1 MARPKRGNY
10 ATGPEGQAR
19 YRKAVTAYLK
29 KQKEAREKKTKIT
42 STKKNIAKQKATNT
56 KAATTTKA
64 KATAKPKTTAKP
76 KATTAKGQTLA
87 TGKTSKPKTTTATT
101 TTTTRRKTTTKP
113 KTTAKKPVAKK
124 PVAKKPVA
132 KKPTA
137 KKPAGKVPA
146 RKPIISNKNKLRI
159 KKAASTAADTT
170 KKVVKKSVEQTK
182 KVASNVKGKVEATR
196 KALKKGKAPKPTTGP
211 QKFVSKVTKGAKGYG
226 KTLLKKGGK
235 DLLKIGKG
243 IVKNPGSAISGIKG
257 AGAAYLAEKGINQ
270 LTDRAFKQLRKET
283 RGKNMTLKEY
293 RARKDKAVKEA
304 RKKYG
309 IIPTAKK
316 IVNKVRGKSNTNNNL
331 STNKNIQKQKTN
343 NNKKVTNPKANE
355 LKIAKQRVRKAKGYN
370 KEKLQR
376 EVRYLEKFGK
386 QGRTWSN
393 PVGAKGNNKPS
404 SVKTDTTTKSPRPG
418 SARAKMIAKN
428 EARFGKARVDKLR
441 KKNQDFQAMKKKKIT
456 KAEFIRR
463 YPNSQTAK
471 REKGLR

>member
-1 MARPKRGNY
+1 MARPKPGNY
-10 ATGPEGQAR
+10 AIYTEAGKKR
-19 YRKAVTAYLK
+19 YEAALRKYLANK
-29 KQKEAREKKTKIT
+29 KKAEEARKIK
-42 STKKNIAKQKATNT
+42 STKKNIEKQKTANK

-64 KATAKPKTTAKP
+64 KATVKPKTTAKP
-76 KATTAKGQTLA
+76 KATTAKGKTLA
-87 TGKTSKPKTTTATT
+87 TGKTSKPKTTAATT

-113 KTTAKKPVAKK
+113 KTTT
-124 PVAKKPVA
+124 

-159 KKAASTAADTT
+159 KKAATTTADTT

-243 IVKNPGSAISGIKG
+243 IVKNPGSAISGLKG

-270 LTDRAFKQLRKET
+270 LTDRAFKQLRKST
-283 RGKNMTLKEY
+283 RGKNMTLAEY
-293 RARKDKAVKEA
+293 RANKDKAVKES

-331 STNKNIQKQKTN
+331 STNKNIQKQKKTN
-343 NNKKVTNPKANE
+343 NNLLKSKKTERSSKINRNKDYNA
-355 LKIAKQRVRKAKGYN
+355 KIATKKRNTGLSEFRVNPEANR
-370 KEKLQR
+370 KLQ
-376 EVRYLEKFGK
+376 LEAQNKKPITYSRQLSK
-386 QGRTWSN
+386 QAKETKKSN
-393 PVGAKGNNKPS
+393 V
-404 SVKTDTTTKSPRPG
+404 TTTKSPKPSSG
-418 SARAKMIAKN
+418 RAKLRAKN
-428 EARFGKARVDKLR
+428 EARFGKERMDKLR
-441 KKNQDFQAMKKKKIT
+441 AKNKDFQAMKKKKMT
-456 KAEFIRR
+456 KAEFIRK
-463 YPNSQTAK
+463 YPNSITAQK
-471 REKGLR
+471 ARGLRK